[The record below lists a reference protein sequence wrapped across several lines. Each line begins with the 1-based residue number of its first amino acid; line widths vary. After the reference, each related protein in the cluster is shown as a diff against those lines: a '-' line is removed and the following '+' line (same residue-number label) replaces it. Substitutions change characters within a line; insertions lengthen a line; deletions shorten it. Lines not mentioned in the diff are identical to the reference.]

1 MEKRKICKSGMVMV
15 LVVLVFL
22 LIPVTSTSVK
32 AGTKNYFSN
41 LNGTKNFGY
50 YGSIYKIKVK
60 NDRIV
65 VYGSF
70 SSYSSNQTLD
80 QAKKLKYKK
89 RTFKFAKK
97 VKFYSSGGDQPDMK
111 ISKKQFKQLVE
122 PLGGLDLQLQ
132 VKNGK
137 IVKAIVCS

>member
-1 MEKRKICKSGMVMV
+1 MKNRKICKSGMVMI
-15 LVVLVFL
+15 LLVLVFL
-22 LIPVTSTSVK
+22 LIPVTSTTVK

-41 LNGTKNFGY
+41 LNGSKSFGY

-70 SSYSSNQTLD
+70 STFSTKQSLD

-89 RTFKFAKK
+89 RTYKFAKK
-97 VKFYSSGGDQPDMK
+97 VKFYTSGGDQPDMK
-111 ISKKQFKQLVE
+111 ISKSQFKQLVE
-122 PLGGLDLQLQ
+122 SMNGLDLQLQ